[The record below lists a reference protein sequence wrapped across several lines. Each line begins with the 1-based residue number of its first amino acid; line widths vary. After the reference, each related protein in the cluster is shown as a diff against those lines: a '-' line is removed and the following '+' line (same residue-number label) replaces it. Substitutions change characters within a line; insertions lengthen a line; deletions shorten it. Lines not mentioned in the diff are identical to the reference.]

1 MKFRMFLV
9 LATGLILLCGNGCLT
24 YKQTI
29 IFNADGSCLVSY
41 FLSCPEEY
49 APLLESSMQ
58 YLGTTRALFGRG
70 PALNYLDEAA
80 LRQAMAAEA
89 IELRQYR
96 RFRRDG
102 VEHLQIIA
110 LARQSEAVFRSGMFG
125 GFRRQPGTGG
135 ETSVLA
141 DIPAMPA
148 TFSAERL
155 QELRALC
162 EGLDLTLVLVAPEPI
177 VAGNGQLSD
186 AKTMV
191 WQWEIESDP
200 AAPGL
205 FRRSYPQ
212 IAMTWKPN

>member
-1 MKFRMFLV
+1 MKFRIFVVWAAALV
-9 LATGLILLCGNGCLT
+9 LLCGSGCLT

-29 IFNADGSCLVSY
+29 IFNADGSCLVSC

-49 APLLESSMQ
+49 APLLESSLQ
-58 YLGTTRALFGRG
+58 HLGTTRALLGRG

-110 LARQSEAVFRSGMFG
+110 LARQSEAVFRSGLFG
-125 GFRRQPGTGG
+125 GFKRQAGAGG
-135 ETSVLA
+135 ETSMVA
-141 DIPAMPA
+141 DIPAMPV
-148 TFSAERL
+148 SLGGERL

-162 EGLDLTLVLVAPEPI
+162 AGLDLTLMVVAPEPI
-177 VAGNGQLSD
+177 VSGNGDLND

-191 WQWEIESDP
+191 WQWQVESDP

-205 FRRSYPQ
+205 FRRSFPQ
-212 IAMTWKPN
+212 IALTWKPN